1 MELSVVRTCYHA
13 GLIDNFV
20 FHSYFCGFTMS
31 FMAKGNLRTLT
42 LARGGQKV
50 YKNFDALL
58 SDYKSITGKD
68 TLELIVKD

>member
-1 MELSVVRTCYHA
+1 
-13 GLIDNFV
+13 
-20 FHSYFCGFTMS
+20 MS